1 MITFVL
7 LAAALTVGGAIA
19 VAVPLLRSGAATD
32 AAAPAPWAAL
42 ATTALLV
49 IGSAVLYVTWSN
61 WPWRSTSTPADSPQ
75 SMVARLARELE
86 RDPQNLEGWLM
97 LGRSYIAL
105 QEYPLALR
113 AYERADRLSDGKN
126 AEALTGE
133 AEVLALTDES
143 ELNGRAGRLIERAL
157 ALAPD
162 SGKALFFGG
171 AVAARRG
178 DLPLARAR
186 FVKLLGMDPPPNVRP
201 LIEQQINAIDAQLAG
216 SPPARA
222 AGAAAARGA
231 AAAPAKAPAAAPGAG
246 EALVRVNVTLAPSLA
261 AAAGSSPLFVFV
273 RDPARPGPPLAVKR
287 LESRFPQLVSLD
299 PSDAMIPGRAFTSG
313 QSVQVVARIAR
324 SGNPV
329 GASGDPLGE
338 VSYQVGRDR
347 EVSLVIDH
355 VMP

>member
-1 MITFVL
+1 
-7 LAAALTVGGAIA
+7 
-19 VAVPLLRSGAATD
+19 
-32 AAAPAPWAAL
+32 PAPWAAL

-61 WPWRSTSTPADSPQ
+61 WPWRSSAPADSPQ

-86 RDPQNLEGWLM
+86 HDPQNLEGWLM
-97 LGRSYIAL
+97 LGRSYIEL

-171 AVAARRG
+171 AVA
-178 DLPLARAR
+178 
-186 FVKLLGMDPPPNVRP
+186 
-201 LIEQQINAIDAQLAG
+201 
-216 SPPARA
+216 
-222 AGAAAARGA
+222 
-231 AAAPAKAPAAAPGAG
+231 
-246 EALVRVNVTLAPSLA
+246 LVRVNVTLAPSLA

-273 RDPARPGPPLAVKR
+273 RDPGHPGPPLAVKR
-287 LESRFPQLVSLD
+287 LESRFPQTVSLA

-313 QSVQVVARIAR
+313 QSVEVVARIAR

-338 VSYQVGRDR
+338 VSYRVGRD
-347 EVSLVIDH
+347 ELVSLVIDH

>member
-7 LAAALTVGGAIA
+7 LAAALTVAGVIA
-19 VAVPLLRSGAATD
+19 VAIPLLRRGAGSTT
-32 AAAPAPWAAL
+32 PAPWAAL
-42 ATTALLV
+42 AATVLLV
-49 IGSAVLYVTWSN
+49 IGSAVLYVSWSN
-61 WPWRSTSTPADSPQ
+61 WPWTAVTPADSPQ
-75 SMVARLARELE
+75 SMVARLSRQLE
-86 RDPQNLEGWLM
+86 RDPQNLDGWLT

-113 AYERADRLSDGKN
+113 AFERAERLSGGQN

-133 AEVLALTDES
+133 AEALALTDES

-157 ALAPD
+157 VLAPD

-178 DLPLARAR
+178 DLSLARAR

-201 LIEQQINAIDAQLAG
+201 LIEQQITAIDGQLGGGVA
-216 SPPARA
+216 PAS
-222 AGAAAARGA
+222 A
-231 AAAPAKAPAAAPGAG
+231 AAAPPPAPNPGAV
-246 EALVRVNVTLAPSLA
+246 VRVNVQVAPSLA
-261 AAAGSSPLFVFV
+261 AAAGASPLFVFV
-273 RDPARPGPPLAVKR
+273 RDPAHPGPPLAVKR
-287 LESRFPQLVSLD
+287 LESRFPQIVSLA
-299 PSDAMIPGRAFTSG
+299 PSDAMIPGRAFASG

-338 VSYQVGRDR
+338 VSYRVGRD
-347 EVSLVIDH
+347 ELVSLVIDH

>member
-7 LAAALTVGGAIA
+7 LAAALTVAGAIA
-19 VAVPLLRSGAATD
+19 VAIPLVRSGTAAG
-32 AAAPAPWAAL
+32 ASAPAPWAAL

-61 WPWRSTSTPADSPQ
+61 WPWRNSTPADSPQ

-86 RDPQNLEGWLM
+86 HDPQNLEGWLM

-216 SPPARA
+216 SAPAGS
-222 AGAAAARGA
+222 AGV
-231 AAAPAKAPAAAPGAG
+231 AAAPAKAPAAATGAG

-287 LESRFPQLVSLD
+287 LESRFPQLVSLA
-299 PSDAMIPGRAFTSG
+299 PSDAMIPGRAFASG

-338 VSYQVGRDR
+338 VSYKIGRDR

>member
-1 MITFVL
+1 MVTFVL
-7 LAAALTVGGAIA
+7 LAAALTVAGVIA
-19 VAVPLLRSGAATD
+19 VVIPLLRGGAGAS
-32 AAAPAPWAAL
+32 APGPAPWAAVA
-42 ATTALLV
+42 ATVLLV
-49 IGSAVLYVTWSN
+49 IGSAVLYVSWSN
-61 WPWRSTSTPADSPQ
+61 WPWRTVTPGDSPQ

-113 AYERADRLSDGKN
+113 AFERADRLSDGKN
-126 AEALTGE
+126 ADALTGE
-133 AEVLALTDES
+133 AETLVLTDES

-157 ALAPD
+157 VLAPD

-186 FVKLLGMDPPPNVRP
+186 FVKLLGMDPPANVRP
-201 LIEQQINAIDAQLAG
+201 LIEQQITAIDGQLAG
-216 SPPARA
+216 AAPAS
-222 AGAAAARGA
+222 AAAAQ
-231 AAAPAKAPAAAPGAG
+231 PPPPAAKPGA
-246 EALVRVNVTLAPSLA
+246 EVRVNVTLAPSLA
-261 AAAGSSPLFVFV
+261 AAVGASPLFVFV
-273 RDPARPGPPLAVKR
+273 RDPAHPGPPLAVKR
-287 LESRFPQLVSLD
+287 LESRFPQVVSLAA
-299 PSDAMIPGRAFTSG
+299 SDAMIPGRAFAPG

-338 VSYQVGRDR
+338 VTYQVGRDGL
-347 EVSLVIDH
+347 VSLVIDH
-355 VMP
+355 LMP

>member
-1 MITFVL
+1 MVTFVL
-7 LAAALTVGGAIA
+7 LAAALTVAGVIA
-19 VAVPLLRSGAATD
+19 VVIPLLRGGVGAA
-32 AAAPAPWAAL
+32 APGPAPWAAVA
-42 ATTALLV
+42 ATVLLV
-49 IGSAVLYVTWSN
+49 IGSAVLYVSWSN
-61 WPWRSTSTPADSPQ
+61 WPWRAVTPGDSPQ

-113 AYERADRLSDGKN
+113 AFERADRLSDGKN
-126 AEALTGE
+126 ADALTGE
-133 AEVLALTDES
+133 AETLALTDES

-157 ALAPD
+157 VLAPD

-186 FVKLLGMDPPPNVRP
+186 FVKLLGMDPPANVRP
-201 LIEQQINAIDAQLAG
+201 LIEQQITAIDGQLAG
-216 SPPARA
+216 
-222 AGAAAARGA
+222 
-231 AAAPAKAPAAAPGAG
+231 AAPASAATAQRPPPPAANPGA
-246 EALVRVNVTLAPSLA
+246 EVRVNVTLAPSLA
-261 AAAGSSPLFVFV
+261 AAVGASPLFVFV
-273 RDPARPGPPLAVKR
+273 RDPAHPGPPLAVKR
-287 LESRFPQLVSLD
+287 LESRFPQVVSLGA
-299 PSDAMIPGRAFTSG
+299 SDAMIPGRAFAPG

-338 VSYQVGRDR
+338 VTYQVGRDGL
-347 EVSLVIDH
+347 VSLVIDH
-355 VMP
+355 LMP

>member
-7 LAAALTVGGAIA
+7 LAAALTVAGVIA
-19 VAVPLLRSGAATD
+19 VVIPLLRGGVS
-32 AAAPAPWAAL
+32 AAAPGPAPWAAVA
-42 ATTALLV
+42 ATVLLV
-49 IGSAVLYVTWSN
+49 IGSPLWYVSWSN
-61 WPWRSTSTPADSPQ
+61 WPWRTVTPGDSPQ

-86 RDPQNLEGWLM
+86 HDPQNLDGWLM

-113 AYERADRLSDGKN
+113 AFERADRLSDGKN
-126 AEALTGE
+126 ADALTGE
-133 AEVLALTDES
+133 AETLVLTDES

-157 ALAPD
+157 VLAPD

-186 FVKLLGMDPPPNVRP
+186 FVKLLGMDPPANVRP

-222 AGAAAARGA
+222 AAPSA

-246 EALVRVNVTLAPSLA
+246 EALVRVNVTLAPSL
-261 AAAGSSPLFVFV
+261 
-273 RDPARPGPPLAVKR
+273 
-287 LESRFPQLVSLD
+287 
-299 PSDAMIPGRAFTSG
+299 
-313 QSVQVVARIAR
+313 
-324 SGNPV
+324 
-329 GASGDPLGE
+329 
-338 VSYQVGRDR
+338 
-347 EVSLVIDH
+347 
-355 VMP
+355 

>member
-1 MITFVL
+1 MVTFVL
-7 LAAALTVGGAIA
+7 LAAALTVAGVIA
-19 VAVPLLRSGAATD
+19 VVIPLLRGGVGAA
-32 AAAPAPWAAL
+32 APGPAPWAAVV
-42 ATTALLV
+42 ATVLLV
-49 IGSAVLYVTWSN
+49 IGSAVLYVSWSN
-61 WPWRSTSTPADSPQ
+61 WPWKTVTPGDSPQ

-113 AYERADRLSDGKN
+113 AFERADRLSDGKN
-126 AEALTGE
+126 ADALTGE
-133 AEVLALTDES
+133 AETLVLTDES

-157 ALAPD
+157 VLAPD

-186 FVKLLGMDPPPNVRP
+186 FVKLLGMDPPANVRP
-201 LIEQQINAIDAQLAG
+201 LIEQQISAIDGQLAG
-216 SPPARA
+216 AAPAS
-222 AGAAAARGA
+222 AAAAQ
-231 AAAPAKAPAAAPGAG
+231 PPPPAANPGA
-246 EALVRVNVTLAPSLA
+246 EVRVNVTLAPSLA
-261 AAAGSSPLFVFV
+261 AAVDASPLFVFV
-273 RDPARPGPPLAVKR
+273 RDPAHPGPPLAVKR
-287 LESRFPQLVSLD
+287 LESRFPQVVSLAA
-299 PSDAMIPGRAFTSG
+299 SDAMIPGRAFATG

-338 VSYQVGRDR
+338 VTYQVGRDGL
-347 EVSLVIDH
+347 VSLVIDH
-355 VMP
+355 LMP